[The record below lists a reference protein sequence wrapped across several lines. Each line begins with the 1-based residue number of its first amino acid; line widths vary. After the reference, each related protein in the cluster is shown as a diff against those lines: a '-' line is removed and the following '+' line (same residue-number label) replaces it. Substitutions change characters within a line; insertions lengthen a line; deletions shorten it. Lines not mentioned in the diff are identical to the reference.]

1 MLFTYKHS
9 FSIASI
15 IFVLALLS
23 SCSSSKVQQQ
33 IEAESKQVIEV
44 PALALSPIF
53 SDHMVLQRN
62 DHAAIFGTG
71 KPHSPVQVAGSWG
84 ETARSFTDD
93 TGEWLTKI
101 NTPAAGGPHTITI
114 SHDGAATTIADVM
127 IGEVWLGSGQS
138 NMEMPVKGWPPNDLI
153 DNSAEEIANGSYP
166 GIRMITVKRNMA
178 AQPMNEYTGQWQV
191 ASPATV
197 GDFSATAYFFAKR
210 LHQELGI
217 PVGIIHSSWGGTVA
231 EAWTSA
237 AKLKTLGD
245 FDNALATLSNP
256 TSEAVTKAWFA
267 NKASKPIPST
277 PVEWDMLALNDEAA
291 AAGPSQ
297 HTNVVTLPGRFDFIG
312 KSDIDGAFWLHK
324 EITIDDVSSDYTLLI
339 EAVDD
344 IETTYVN
351 GEKVG
356 GVQGHNVPRSFSV
369 PKSLLKRGTNTI
381 AIRAIDTGGPGS
393 VSGPMELVS
402 SSSDKRIS
410 LEGDWQSTAVA
421 EIYQGQFYIYDVN
434 TPIGGNRPNVIKQN
448 PNNPSVLF
456 NAMINPLIPYSIK
469 GALWYQG
476 ESNVGRDMQYRRL
489 FPAMISDWRE
499 RWGDE
504 FPFYFVQIAPY
515 QYHGGHVKNDQS
527 QKLREAQR
535 RSLALDKTGMVVT
548 MDIGN
553 FTNIHPGNKA
563 DVGKRLASLA
573 LANDYGKDIVAS
585 GPIFK
590 DQHIE
595 GNTIVIDFD
604 FVGSGLKA
612 AAEGLSGFEVA
623 DDNGK
628 FVEAKAKIVGNQVVV
643 SADRIDEPKQV
654 RYAWRDHGIA
664 TLFNAEGLPASSFR
678 SY

>member
-1 MLFTYKHS
+1 MLVRYNHS
-9 FSIASI
+9 ISITAI
-15 IFVLALLS
+15 ILSLALLN
-23 SCSSSKVQQQ
+23 SCSSTKLQQQ
-33 IEAESKQVIEV
+33 VESEITQVIEA

-71 KPHSPVQVAGSWG
+71 KPHSIVEVSGSWG
-84 ETARSFTDD
+84 DSARSFTDD
-93 TGEWLTKI
+93 TGEWVSKI
-101 NTPAAGGPHTITI
+101 NTPSAGGPYTITI
-114 SHDGAATTIADVM
+114 NHDGTSTTITDVM

-138 NMEMPVKGWPPNDLI
+138 NMEMPVKGWPPKDLI
-153 DNSAEEIANGSYP
+153 DNSVEEIANGRYP

-178 AQPMNEYTGQWQV
+178 AQPITDYTGQWEV

-197 GDFSATAYFFAKR
+197 GDFSASAYFFAKR
-210 LHQELGI
+210 LHQELDI

-231 EAWTSA
+231 EAWTSG

-256 TSEAVTKAWFA
+256 TNEAVTKKWFA
-267 NKASKPIPST
+267 DKASTPIPSNSD
-277 PVEWDMLALNDEAA
+277 EWDNLILNDAN
-291 AAGPSQ
+291 AAGGADQYAS
-297 HTNVVTLPGRFDFIG
+297 TIALPGRFDFIG
-312 KSDIDGAFWLHK
+312 TSDIDGAFWLHK
-324 EITIDDVSSDYTLLI
+324 EINIEDVTSDYTLLL

-351 GEKVG
+351 GKKIG
-356 GVQGHNVPRSFSV
+356 GVQGHNVPRSFTV
-369 PKSLLKRGTNTI
+369 PRSLLKKGTNTI

-402 SSSDKRIS
+402 SSTDKRIS

-421 EIYQGQFYIYDVN
+421 EIYEGKFYLYDLN
-434 TPIGGNRPNVIKQN
+434 SPISDNRPNVIKQN

-456 NAMINPLIPYSIK
+456 NAMINPIIPYTIK
-469 GALWYQG
+469 GAIWYQG

-489 FPAMISDWRE
+489 FPAMITDWRD

-515 QYHGGHVKNDQS
+515 QYNGGHVKNDQS

-535 RSLALDKTGMVVT
+535 RSLALENTGMVVT

-563 DVGKRLASLA
+563 DVGKRLAGLA
-573 LANDYGKDIVAS
+573 LANDYGKNIVAS
-585 GPIFK
+585 GPIYK
-590 DQHIE
+590 SRQIE

-604 FVGSGLKA
+604 HVGSGLQA
-612 AAEGLSGFEVA
+612 GIDGLSGFEIA
-623 DDNGK
+623 GDNGK
-628 FVEAKAKIVGNQVVV
+628 FVEATATITGNQVVV
-643 SADRIDEPKQV
+643 SSDKIDEPKQV

-664 TLFNAEGLPASSFR
+664 TLFNKEGLPASSFR